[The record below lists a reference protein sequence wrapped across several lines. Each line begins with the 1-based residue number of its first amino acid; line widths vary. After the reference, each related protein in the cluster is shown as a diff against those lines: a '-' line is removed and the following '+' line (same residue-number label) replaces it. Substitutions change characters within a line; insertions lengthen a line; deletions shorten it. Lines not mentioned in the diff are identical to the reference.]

1 MMMFPT
7 VDIPTLYEVD
17 NTIFDD
23 FVYPD
28 LVAQDGTKSA
38 MTDEE
43 KQNLIDE
50 ILMETEKLESLYTKP
65 SVLKNRIR
73 IFTNL
78 NKVNWERYSRTESF
92 IGSYNPTEN
101 VFEEA
106 TEEDINSKVGNNTD
120 LETRGLETIK
130 SNVKTNDNTDTE
142 TKDLDGFVDHTHTND
157 KETVKY
163 EKGLKKTVT
172 TKDNEA
178 NIEMTEG
185 VGSGQT
191 SGSISVGSNDMGS
204 GSFSGSIPIDRASA
218 KGSKNEVTEEYTGTF
233 DTDTHERSGSNKD
246 EYEDNGTDTH
256 VVNGESTEADVTNEG
271 GTVQN
276 DGELTEAETH
286 EHTNSRHGNIG
297 VSTSASIMREEF
309 ELVTIANLHKQII
322 KDFKRK
328 FCVLVY

>member
-1 MMMFPT
+1 MMMFPI

-17 NTIFDD
+17 STIFDD

-28 LVAQDGTKSA
+28 LVAQDGTKSS

-101 VFEEA
+101 VFEESA
-106 TEEDINSKVGNNTD
+106 EENIDSKVGNNTD

-163 EKGLKKTVT
+163 EKGLKKTIT

-178 NIEMTEG
+178 NVEMTEG
-185 VGSGQT
+185 VGSGQV
-191 SGSISVGSNDMGS
+191 SGSISIGGNDMGS
-204 GSFSGSIPIDRASA
+204 GSFSSSIPVDKASA
-218 KGSKNEVTEEYTGTF
+218 KGSKNEVTEEYTGTY
-233 DTDTHERSGSNKD
+233 DTDTHEHSGSNKD

-256 VVNGESTEADVTNEG
+256 VITGENTEADVTNEG

-286 EHTNSRHGNIG
+286 EHTTNRHGNIG

-309 ELVTIANLHKQII
+309 ELVTLANLHKQII

>member
-1 MMMFPT
+1 MMMFAT
-7 VDIPTLYEVD
+7 IDIPTLYDAD
-17 NTIFDD
+17 NTIFDEMT
-23 FVYPD
+23 FPE
-28 LVAQDGTKSA
+28 AIS
-38 MTDEE
+38 TDEA
-43 KQNLIDE
+43 KQDLIDQ
-50 ILMETEKLESLYTKP
+50 ILMACEGRQALYTRP
-65 SVLKNRIR
+65 SVLKNRLAIYSKQR
-73 IFTNL
+73 AI
-78 NKVNWERYSRTESF
+78 NWDYYARTLGYM
-92 IGSYNPTEN
+92 GSYNPTEN
-101 VFEEA
+101 VFEET

-130 SNVKTNDNTDTE
+130 SNVRTNDSTDAE

-157 KETVKY
+157 KETIKY

-178 NIEMTEG
+178 NIEMAEG

-191 SGSISVGSNDMGS
+191 SGSISIGSNDMGS
-204 GSFSGSIPIDRASA
+204 GSFSGSVPIDRASA
-218 KGSKNEVTEEYTGTF
+218 KGSKNEVTEEYTGTY

-286 EHTNSRHGNIG
+286 EHTVNRHGNIG
-297 VSTSASIMREEF
+297 VSTSASIMSEEF
-309 ELVTIANLHKQII
+309 ALNLAHNLNKLVCDDI
-322 KDFKRK
+322 KKNFSLG
-328 FCVLVY
+328 CY